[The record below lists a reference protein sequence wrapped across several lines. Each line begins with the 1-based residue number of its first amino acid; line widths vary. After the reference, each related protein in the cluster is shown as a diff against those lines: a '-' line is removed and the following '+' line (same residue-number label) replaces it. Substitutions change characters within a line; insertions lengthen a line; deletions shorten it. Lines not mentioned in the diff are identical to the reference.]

1 MHKDEF
7 DDQIEGQMAI
17 EDLFQPPEK
26 LFAVHRIFA
35 RARKSMTL
43 PEQQT
48 LVFALTQLRF
58 TGDIPDQIEVELDK
72 KQLAAAIG
80 MKTDADHLSADLY
93 KKLRN
98 ISTHSMIE
106 IADEDKAIY
115 SSGVLIT
122 DINRI
127 GTSIVISFNRKYL
140 GLFTG
145 LSRDYITMWSG
156 DIFKMRSIRSVQF
169 YELLRQLTDTRQG
182 VNSHGWG
189 VKQLKE
195 LFGIPKDGPGS
206 YMRKDGHFDR
216 PAFERYVI
224 QPLCEDLQK
233 CKMISLV
240 VQPDGKSYE
249 KVKVGKR
256 VVGYRFYWL
265 FTSHPKIASA
275 KDVSQLQQRV
285 DKDPKILKV
294 ARNIL
299 DGEKRGTG
307 GKKNLFNQFEQ
318 NDYDWNRLEEE
329 LLSVN
334 D

>member
-1 MHKDEF
+1 MHRDEF
-7 DDQIEGQMAI
+7 DDQIDGQMTI

-26 LFAVHRIFA
+26 LFAVHKIFA

-43 PEQQT
+43 AEQQT
-48 LVFALTQLRF
+48 LVFALTQIRF
-58 TGDIPDQIEVELDK
+58 KGDIPDQMEVKLDK

-80 MKTDADHLSADLY
+80 MKTDADHLSVDLY
-93 KKLRN
+93 KKLKN
-98 ISTHSMIE
+98 IAKNSMIE
-106 IADEDKAIY
+106 IADEDKAVY

-127 GTSIVISFNRKYL
+127 GTDIVISFNKKYL

-156 DIFKMRSIRSVQF
+156 DIFKMRSVRSVQF
-169 YELLRQLTDTRQG
+169 YELLRQLTDTRYDIC
-182 VNSHGWG
+182 SHGWG

-224 QPLCEDLQK
+224 QPLCDDLQK

-240 VQPDGKSYE
+240 LQPDKKFYE

-256 VVGYRFYWL
+256 VVGYRFYWT
-265 FTSHPKIASA
+265 FTSNPKNGSA
-275 KDVSQLQQRV
+275 KEVHEIQERV
-285 DKDPKILKV
+285 DKNPAVLKV
-294 ARNIL
+294 AKNIL
-299 DGEKRGTG
+299 EGKSRRTG
-307 GKKNLFNQFEQ
+307 SKNEFNQFEQ
-318 NDYDWNRLEEE
+318 NKYDFDKLENE
-329 LLSVN
+329 LLWN
-334 D
+334 

>member
-1 MHKDEF
+1 MHRDEF
-7 DDQIEGQMAI
+7 DDQIDGQMTI

-26 LFAVHRIFA
+26 LFAVHKIFA

-43 PEQQT
+43 AEQQT
-48 LVFALTQLRF
+48 LVFALTQIRF
-58 TGDIPDQIEVELDK
+58 KGDIPDQMEVKLDK
-72 KQLAAAIG
+72 KQLAVAIG
-80 MKTDADHLSADLY
+80 MKTDADHLSVDLY
-93 KKLRN
+93 KKLKN
-98 ISTHSMIE
+98 ISKNSMIE
-106 IADEDKAIY
+106 IADEDKAVY

-127 GTSIVISFNRKYL
+127 GTDIVISFNRKYL

-156 DIFKMRSIRSVQF
+156 DIFKMRSVRSVQF
-169 YELLRQLTDTRQG
+169 YELLRQLTDTRYDIC
-182 VNSHGWG
+182 SHGWG

-224 QPLCEDLQK
+224 QPLCDDLQK

-240 VQPDGKSYE
+240 LQPDKKFYE

-256 VVGYRFYWL
+256 VVGYRFYWV
-265 FTSHPKIASA
+265 FTSSPKVASA
-275 KDVSQLQQRV
+275 KEVHKIQERV
-285 DKDPKILKV
+285 DKNPAVLKV
-294 ARNIL
+294 AKNL
-299 DGEKRGTG
+299 LEGNPRGTG
-307 GKKNLFNQFEQ
+307 SKKNEFNQFEQ
-318 NDYDWNRLEEE
+318 NKYDFDKLEEE
-329 LLSVN
+329 LLWN
-334 D
+334 

>member
-1 MHKDEF
+1 MHRDEF
-7 DDQIEGQMAI
+7 DDQIEGQMTI

-43 PEQQT
+43 AEQQT
-48 LVFALTQLRF
+48 LVFALTQIRF
-58 TGDIPDQIEVELDK
+58 TGDIPEQMEVNIDK
-72 KQLAAAIG
+72 RQLAAAIG
-80 MKTDADHLSADLY
+80 MKTDTDHLSVDLY
-93 KKLRN
+93 KKLKN
-98 ISTHSMIE
+98 ISKNSMIE
-106 IADEDKAIY
+106 IADEDKAVY

-127 GTSIVISFNRKYL
+127 GTDIVISFNRKYL

-156 DIFKMRSIRSVQF
+156 DIFKMRSVRSVQF
-169 YELLRQLTDTRQG
+169 YELLRQLTDTRYDIC
-182 VNSHGWG
+182 SHGWG

-224 QPLCEDLQK
+224 QPLCDDLQK

-240 VQPDGKSYE
+240 LQPDKKFYE

-256 VVGYRFYWL
+256 VVGYRFYWV
-265 FTSHPKIASA
+265 FTSSPKVASA
-275 KDVSQLQQRV
+275 KEVHEIQERV
-285 DKDPKILKV
+285 DKNPAVLKV
-294 ARNIL
+294 AKNLL
-299 DGEKRGTG
+299 DGESRGTG
-307 GKKNLFNQFEQ
+307 SKKNEFNQFEQ
-318 NDYDWNRLEEE
+318 NKYDFDKLEEE
-329 LLSVN
+329 LRWN
-334 D
+334 

>member
-1 MHKDEF
+1 MHRDEF
-7 DDQIEGQMAI
+7 DDQIEGQMTI

-43 PEQQT
+43 AEQQT
-48 LVFALTQLRF
+48 LVFALTQIRF
-58 TGDIPDQIEVELDK
+58 TGDIPEQMEVNIDK
-72 KQLAAAIG
+72 RQLAAAIG
-80 MKTDADHLSADLY
+80 MKTDADHLSVDLY
-93 KKLRN
+93 KKLKN
-98 ISTHSMIE
+98 ISKNSMIE
-106 IADEDKAIY
+106 IADEDKAVY

-127 GTSIVISFNRKYL
+127 GTDIVISFNRKYL

-156 DIFKMRSIRSVQF
+156 DIFKMRSVRSVQF
-169 YELLRQLTDTRQG
+169 YELLRQLTDTRYDIC
-182 VNSHGWG
+182 SHGWG

-224 QPLCEDLQK
+224 QPLCDDLQK

-240 VQPDGKSYE
+240 LQPDKKFYE

-256 VVGYRFYWL
+256 VVGYRFYWT
-265 FTSHPKIASA
+265 FTSNPKNGSA
-275 KDVSQLQQRV
+275 KEVHEIQERV
-285 DKDPKILKV
+285 DKNPAVLKV
-294 ARNIL
+294 AKNIL
-299 DGEKRGTG
+299 EGKSRRTG
-307 GKKNLFNQFEQ
+307 SKNKFIQYEQ
-318 NDYDWNRLEEE
+318 NKYDCDKLENE
-329 LLSVN
+329 LLWN
-334 D
+334 